1 MKRIFAFSLLLLPLF
16 SFSQSTNFGIGIIIG
31 SPTGVSG
38 KYLLAQHSAIAVNAG
53 WSFWRKVGFHITGDY
68 QYLFPGVVKIEESV
82 VLQSV
87 VPYFAIGGSMRVK
100 TDNDETEFHVGVRIG
115 GGIEFLVRRFGIFLE
130 LYPVV
135 NLIPS
140 TDFDFEGGLGCRF
153 YF

>member
-1 MKRIFAFSLLLLPLF
+1 MKRMA
-16 SFSQSTNFGIGIIIG
+16 NVFGIGG
-31 SPTGVSG
+31 
-38 KYLLAQHSAIAVNAG
+38 
-53 WSFWRKVGFHITGDY
+53 R
-68 QYLFPGVVKIEESV
+68 
-82 VLQSV
+82 
-87 VPYFAIGGSMRVK
+87 MRVK
-100 TDNDETEFHVGVRIG
+100 ADDDATEFHVGVRIG